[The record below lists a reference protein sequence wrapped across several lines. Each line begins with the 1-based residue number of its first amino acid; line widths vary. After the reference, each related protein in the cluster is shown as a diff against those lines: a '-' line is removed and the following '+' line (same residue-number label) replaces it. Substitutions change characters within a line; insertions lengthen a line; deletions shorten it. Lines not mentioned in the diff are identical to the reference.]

1 MGVLRFITLQ
11 YLRSPCSQFTTQ
23 SLLLPALIALAIF
36 ILLTYV
42 LIPAYRRH
50 HQRYAQYLPVSN
62 SWQSSLA
69 SSTSTLRHQASD
81 ALLTFFLPSRW
92 AEWRFR
98 RYASQRG
105 RVVDAEGDRADE
117 EMGDISEDTEID
129 DDDDDLIPG
138 RRDAVSLDQRGS
150 GIDSNRRLSRE
161 LEQGFRDSSDE
172 EEITGSR

>member
-1 MGVLRFITLQ
+1 
-11 YLRSPCSQFTTQ
+11 
-23 SLLLPALIALAIF
+23 
-36 ILLTYV
+36 
-42 LIPAYRRH
+42 
-50 HQRYAQYLPVSN
+50 
-62 SWQSSLA
+62 
-69 SSTSTLRHQASD
+69 
-81 ALLTFFLPSRW
+81 LTFFLPSRW

-129 DDDDDLIPG
+129 DDDDDDLIPG